1 MGVKEYFPNMFMT
14 LLSVRYVKHATRPPQ
29 AIFKVPPK
37 MTKHEI
43 KEYLTKIYDLPVQR
57 VMTAN
62 FDPKWKRHFAYG
74 GRKIVPYKKAPAFK
88 RAYVTLEKGKPIM

>member
-43 KEYLTKIYDLPVQR
+43 KEYV
-57 VMTAN
+57 
-62 FDPKWKRHFAYG
+62 
-74 GRKIVPYKKAPAFK
+74 
-88 RAYVTLEKGKPIM
+88 

>member
-1 MGVKEYFPNMFMT
+1 MLAHQT
-14 LLSVRYVKHATRPPQ
+14 PPY
-29 AIFKVPPK
+29 PR
-37 MTKHEI
+37 
-43 KEYLTKIYDLPVQR
+43 YLTKIYDLPVQR

-88 RAYVTLEKGKPIM
+88 RAFVTLEKGKPIM